1 MKGIYAG
8 SFDPPTKGHEW
19 MIHQGAE
26 MFDEFQVA
34 VALNTGKT
42 PIFSLDE
49 RMKMLSDLTF
59 NISNV
64 SVVELPSLEYL
75 ARYSSNKGIKYLL
88 RGVRDIKDLE
98 YEYKMRQI
106 NERIEPSCKSIFL
119 MPPRDL
125 ALVSSSLIKDLIGPN
140 GWEEIVKDYVP
151 ENVYRKLMEK
161 YNNGGK

>member
-19 MIHQGAE
+19 MIQQGAE
-26 MFDEFQVA
+26 MFDELQVA
-34 VALNTGKT
+34 VALNAGKK
-42 PIFSLDE
+42 PLFSLDE
-49 RMKMLSDLTF
+49 RIKMLSDLTF

-75 ARYSSNKGIKYLL
+75 ARYASDRRIKYLL

-98 YEYKMRQI
+98 YERTMKNV
-106 NERIEPSCKSIFL
+106 NELIAPSCKSIFL

-140 GWEEIVKDYVP
+140 GWEEIVREYVP
-151 ENVYRKLMEK
+151 ENVYKKLVER
-161 YNNGGK
+161 YSNGSK

>member
-8 SFDPPTKGHEW
+8 SFDPATKGHEW
-19 MIHQGAE
+19 MIQQGAE
-26 MFDEFQVA
+26 MFDELQVA
-34 VALNTGKT
+34 VALNAGKT

-49 RMKMLSDLTF
+49 RVEMLSELTF
-59 NISNV
+59 NLPNV
-64 SVVELPSLEYL
+64 SVVELPNIEYL
-75 ARYSSNKGIKYLL
+75 ARYASNKGIKYLL

-98 YEYKMRQI
+98 YEYKMRQV
-106 NERIEPSCKSIFL
+106 NERIAPSCKSIFL

-151 ENVYRKLMEK
+151 ENVHKKLVERYK
-161 YNNGGK
+161 K